1 MSCVFVVEGQGDVWR
16 MYEAGISNCV
26 SLFGKDISQQQKTKL
41 LCSGITTLIIL
52 TDNDQAGRESKIK
65 IQRNLNRMFN
75 LKFPKMSRKDIGAM
89 SVQKIQE
96 DILPQ
101 TKGLY

>member
-1 MSCVFVVEGQGDVWR
+1 VG
-16 MYEAGISNCV
+16 
-26 SLFGKDISQQQKTKL
+26 LFGKDISQEQKTKL
-41 LCSGITTLIIL
+41 ICSGVTTLVVL

-65 IQRNLNRMFN
+65 IQRDLNRMFN

-89 SVQKIQE
+89 SIQKIQE

-101 TKGLY
+101 IRGLY